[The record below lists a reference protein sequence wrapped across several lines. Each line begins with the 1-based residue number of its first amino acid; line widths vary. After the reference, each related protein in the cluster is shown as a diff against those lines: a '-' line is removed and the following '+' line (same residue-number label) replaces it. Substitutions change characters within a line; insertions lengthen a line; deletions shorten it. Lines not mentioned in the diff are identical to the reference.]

1 MIKKEDVKEIL
12 FELILDLNKKLDKS
26 DVKER
31 LTLFDL
37 GFDSL
42 DVVDLSSSLEK
53 KFDIS
58 ISGLEI
64 ETDMYRTIGE
74 IVDFIYGKI

>member
-12 FELILDLNKKLDKS
+12 FELILDLNKELDKS